1 MFKKFIEQI
10 LEEKK
15 KNTSRSIA
23 QQFIGILVFLIIWNL
38 DIGLEVKQHRFLAI
52 FSYVVCQWLFSSVQL
67 HITGLLG
74 VCLTVLAGVV
84 PVKQA
89 FLAFSNPILFLFLG
103 GFLLARGMESL
114 GLDRKLSLTILS
126 SSYINGSFKKT
137 FLAMLLLTAVFS
149 MWVSNTA
156 TMAMMLPITLG
167 VIKSFDIKN
176 KETKGV
182 ILLGVAYSATV
193 GGLGTPIGSPPNI
206 IALGML
212 KELANIDFS
221 FLDWIQIGIPIV
233 VIFLVVIYF
242 YSTLRIKE
250 SIKSLDPDFL
260 ITEKKKTGE
269 LGPNEYR
276 VMIVFTLTVICWFL
290 PSILGLVLGKTH
302 SLTILLSER
311 LNSGVV
317 ALVAGSSL
325 FVLPTFSRE
334 KLLRKEDLL
343 KIDWGSL
350 LLFASGLS
358 LGSILFSTG
367 LASLAGNSVVEIFG
381 ELNFKTFLII
391 TAALTVLATE
401 LTSNT
406 AAANILIPI
415 MIAAS
420 LKSGFS
426 PLYSALAV
434 AISCN
439 LAFML
444 PVATPP
450 NAIVYGSGEVELSQM
465 INSGWILNIVGI
477 AVIATAILFF

>member
-10 LEEKK
+10 IEEKK
-15 KNTSRSIA
+15 KNTTRSML
-23 QQFIGILVFLIIWNL
+23 QQFIGVFAFLIIWNM
-38 DIGLEVKQHRFLAI
+38 DIGLVQQQHRFLAI

-67 HITGLLG
+67 HITGLVG
-74 VCLTVLAGVV
+74 VCLTVLTGVV
-84 PVKQA
+84 PAKEA
-89 FLAFSNPILFLFLG
+89 FDAFSNPILFLFLG

-126 SSYINGSFKKT
+126 SRYINGNFKKT
-137 FLAMLLLTAVFS
+137 YLAMLILTIVFS

-156 TMAMMLPITLG
+156 TMAMMLPISLG
-167 VIKSFDIKN
+167 VIKSFGIKDH
-176 KETKGV
+176 ETKGV
-182 ILLGVAYSATV
+182 ILLGIAYAATI

-212 KELANIDFS
+212 KELANINFS
-221 FLDWIQIGIPIV
+221 FLEWMKIGIPLV
-233 VIFLVVIYF
+233 SIFLVVIYF
-242 YSTLRIKE
+242 YSTMRIRE
-250 SIKSLDPDFL
+250 DIKPLDSEYL
-260 ITEKKKTGE
+260 ILEKKKTGE
-269 LGPNEYR
+269 LGPDEFR
-276 VMIVFTLTVICWFL
+276 VMIIFFLTVVCWFL
-290 PSILGLVLGKTH
+290 PSVSGLLLGKKHLWTVF
-302 SLTILLSER
+302 LNTR
-311 LNSGVV
+311 LNPGVV
-317 ALVAGSSL
+317 GLIGGSLL
-325 FVLPTFSRE
+325 FILPTFSKE
-334 KLLRKEDLL
+334 KILGKEDLL

-358 LGSILFSTG
+358 LGSILFSSG
-367 LASLAGNSVVEIFG
+367 LASLAGNAVVEIFG
-381 ELNFKTFLII
+381 EFNFKLFLII
-391 TAALTVLATE
+391 IAALTVMATE

-477 AVIATAILFF
+477 AVITTAILFF

>member
-1 MFKKFIEQI
+1 
-10 LEEKK
+10 
-15 KNTSRSIA
+15 
-23 QQFIGILVFLIIWNL
+23 
-38 DIGLEVKQHRFLAI
+38 
-52 FSYVVCQWLFSSVQL
+52 
-67 HITGLLG
+67 
-74 VCLTVLAGVV
+74 
-84 PVKQA
+84 
-89 FLAFSNPILFLFLG
+89 
-103 GFLLARGMESL
+103 
-114 GLDRKLSLTILS
+114 
-126 SSYINGSFKKT
+126 
-137 FLAMLLLTAVFS
+137 
-149 MWVSNTA
+149 
-156 TMAMMLPITLG
+156 
-167 VIKSFDIKN
+167 
-176 KETKGV
+176 
-182 ILLGVAYSATV
+182 
-193 GGLGTPIGSPPNI
+193 
-206 IALGML
+206 
-212 KELANIDFS
+212 
-221 FLDWIQIGIPIV
+221 
-233 VIFLVVIYF
+233 
-242 YSTLRIKE
+242 
-250 SIKSLDPDFL
+250 
-260 ITEKKKTGE
+260 
-269 LGPNEYR
+269 
-276 VMIVFTLTVICWFL
+276 
-290 PSILGLVLGKTH
+290 
-302 SLTILLSER
+302 

-334 KLLRKEDLL
+334 KLLRKDDLL

-367 LASLAGNSVVEIFG
+367 LASLAGNSIVDIFG